1 MKKSLRQKNLL
12 LLCLAFVLTA
22 IAPLRALALPTVEVS
37 TACSMVTSR
46 AGESKTTGSTAIN
59 PDDASGVVDVMECC
73 KAEKS
78 CCCSPAP
85 VEPGNLE
92 SGVQSNQ
99 SAKFI
104 AMKGSARPAMTDWLS
119 SSPTELQDIGRN
131 ALVNQALVNPQ
142 PLYILKRSLLI

>member
-1 MKKSLRQKNLL
+1 MKKSLLQKNFF

-22 IAPLRALALPTVEVS
+22 VAPLRALALPSAAIS
-37 TACSMVTSR
+37 TTCNMVTSQ
-46 AGESKTTGSTAIN
+46 AEESQKATPTAQS
-59 PDDASGVVDVMECC
+59 DDVMACC
-73 KAEKS
+73 KVKKS
-78 CCCSPAP
+78 CCCSSAP

-104 AMKGSARPAMTDWLS
+104 AIKGSARPVITDWLS
-119 SSPTELQDIGRN
+119 ISPTELQDLGRC
-131 ALVNQALVNPQ
+131 ALVHQALVNPQ

>member
-1 MKKSLRQKNLL
+1 MKKSLLRKNFF

-22 IAPLRALALPTVEVS
+22 IAPLRALALPSAEIS
-37 TACSMVTSR
+37 AICSMV
-46 AGESKTTGSTAIN
+46 ESHSTM
-59 PDDASGVVDVMECC
+59 DCC
-73 KAEKS
+73 KVEKT

-104 AMKGSARPAMTDWLS
+104 AIRGTARPIITDWLS
-119 SSPTELQDIGRN
+119 ASPAELEDFDHKTLSS
-131 ALVNQALVNPQ
+131 QALVNPR

>member
-1 MKKSLRQKNLL
+1 
-12 LLCLAFVLTA
+12 
-22 IAPLRALALPTVEVS
+22 LPSAEISAV
-37 TACSMVTSR
+37 CSM
-46 AGESKTTGSTAIN
+46 AESHSTM
-59 PDDASGVVDVMECC
+59 DCC
-73 KAEKS
+73 KVEKT

-104 AMKGSARPAMTDWLS
+104 AIRGTARPVITDWLS
-119 SSPTELQDIGRN
+119 CSPAELQDLN
-131 ALVNQALVNPQ
+131 HQTVSNQALVNPQ

>member
-1 MKKSLRQKNLL
+1 MKKSLLQKNFF

-22 IAPLRALALPTVEVS
+22 IAPLRALALPTAAMS
-37 TACSMVTSR
+37 TTCSMVTNQ
-46 AGESKTTGSTAIN
+46 ADESKTLAATALQ
-59 PDDASGVVDVMECC
+59 PDSAIDVVEPMECC
-73 KAEKS
+73 KVEKS

-104 AMKGSARPAMTDWLS
+104 AIKGSARPVITDWLS
-119 SSPTELQDIGRN
+119 TTPTELQDLSLGTIAN
-131 ALVNQALVNPQ
+131 HALVNPQ

>member
-1 MKKSLRQKNLL
+1 VKKSLLQKNFF

-22 IAPLRALALPTVEVS
+22 VAPLRALALPSAAMSAT
-37 TACSMVTSR
+37 CSMVTSQ
-46 AGESKTTGSTAIN
+46 AGELKTSTSTALKS
-59 PDDASGVVDVMECC
+59 DDASGVVDVMDCC
-73 KAEKS
+73 KVEKS

-104 AMKGSARPAMTDWLS
+104 AIKGSARPAITDWLS

-131 ALVNQALVNPQ
+131 NLVNQALVSPQ

>member
-1 MKKSLRQKNLL
+1 VKKSLLRKNFF

-22 IAPLRALALPTVEVS
+22 IAPLRAIALPSAEISAV
-37 TACSMVTSR
+37 CSM
-46 AGESKTTGSTAIN
+46 AESHSTM
-59 PDDASGVVDVMECC
+59 DCC
-73 KAEKS
+73 KVEKT

-104 AMKGSARPAMTDWLS
+104 AIRGTARPVITDWLS
-119 SSPTELQDIGRN
+119 CSPAELQDLN
-131 ALVNQALVNPQ
+131 HQTVSNQALVNPQ

>member
-1 MKKSLRQKNLL
+1 MKKSLLRKNFF

-22 IAPLRALALPTVEVS
+22 IAPLRALALPSAEIS
-37 TACSMVTSR
+37 AICSM
-46 AGESKTTGSTAIN
+46 AESHSTM
-59 PDDASGVVDVMECC
+59 DCC
-73 KAEKS
+73 KVEKT

-92 SGVQSNQ
+92 SGVQSDQ

-104 AMKGSARPAMTDWLS
+104 AIRGTAKPVVTDWLTC
-119 SSPTELQDIGRN
+119 SPAALQDFSPR
-131 ALVNQALVNPQ
+131 LLSNQLLATPQ